1 MYIRTRRRSWAGGR
15 RSHLDFLDL
24 AFRWV
29 FGLSL
34 FLFAGAKVHLLLIQQ
49 AVLQEPDL
57 ILFFLARRTLLWLVV
72 GAELG
77 VSAWLLTVRSAKSA
91 AVALLWLCSLF
102 LCYRAGL
109 WLMGAGATCGCGGS
123 LYRILGIAPQ
133 DADKIATMWLG
144 IAFSASLLRLLVPRL
159 YAGRPG
165 RGPVHVEAGQT

>member
-1 MYIRTRRRSWAGGR
+1 MSWK
-15 RSHLDFLDL
+15 SHLDFFDL

-34 FLFAGAKVHLLLIQQ
+34 FLFAVAKIHSLLIQQ

-57 ILFFLARRTLLWLVV
+57 IFFFLARRTLLWLVV
-72 GAELG
+72 VAELG
-77 VSAWLLTVRSAKSA
+77 VGAWLLTARSATSA

-102 LCYRAGL
+102 LFYRAGL
-109 WLMGAGATCGCGGS
+109 WLMEAGAACGCGGS

-133 DADKIATMWLG
+133 DADWIPTMWLG

-159 YAGRPG
+159 YAGKHGPG
-165 RGPVHVEAGQT
+165 PAHVEASQT